1 MSFQFSNIQNILLG
15 GIVKTSDLLKRY
27 QITRELCT
35 LHLVINLVGI
45 LELISVLLFPS
56 GSVVKNPPAIQE
68 TQM

>member
-45 LELISVLLFPS
+45 LELISVLLFRS